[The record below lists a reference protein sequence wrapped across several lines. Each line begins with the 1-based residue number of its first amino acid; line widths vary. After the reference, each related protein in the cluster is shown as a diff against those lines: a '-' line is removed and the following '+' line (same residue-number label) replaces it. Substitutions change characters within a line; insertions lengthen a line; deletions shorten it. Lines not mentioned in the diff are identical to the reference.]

1 MKKNVLKLCRDKAK
15 QIIENE
21 LLSNVKNK
29 LESN

>member
-1 MKKNVLKLCRDKAK
+1 MQTDVLKLCRDKAK

>member
-1 MKKNVLKLCRDKAK
+1 MKTEVLKLCREKAK

>member
-1 MKKNVLKLCRDKAK
+1 MKTEVLKLCREKAK

-21 LLSNVKNK
+21 LLSNFKNK